1 MKPIRFLGDSL
12 SRLREFD
19 ADAKQDAGY
28 QLDKVQRGEQ
38 PDDFNP
44 CLQSVRE
51 LKRLEFGMSRE
62 LIESFIQQ
70 GLQMQYMFYMRFRRK
85 RKPRQNVILILQ
97 KYVLLN

>member
-12 SRLREFD
+12 SCLREFD

-38 PDDFNP
+38 LMILNP

-85 RKPRQNVILILQ
+85 RKPRQNVILIL
-97 KYVLLN
+97 KKHVLLN